1 MLEICR
7 ALIILYYHYSL
18 IYREE
23 HDIRNLIDLQNVVVK
38 YIQVKRYMVYAH
50 MIIKSILVEL

>member
-23 HDIRNLIDLQNVVVK
+23 HVIRNLIDLQNVVVK
-38 YIQVKRYMVYAH
+38 YIQAKKYMVYVH
-50 MIIKSILVEL
+50 TIIKNILVEL